1 MVSSEIALSGIILAA
16 SLFFLSRFAS
26 LTVRHAS
33 LLARLTGIGELAIGF
48 VLVSVATSLPEFSV
62 AINSALSNNMGL
74 TIGNVMGANVA
85 NVLMIVGLCAFL
97 YPGEVRRPVFGK
109 LSAVLFLTALIPL
122 LLFHL
127 GNWSRA
133 GGLMLLATFAGFV
146 VYSFGR
152 PDVLTRH
159 GFSVPPIFEHI
170 SDGRGRK
177 LSHASFWLAVGVAG
191 VVVSSRF
198 VVDSAVSLAG
208 FLGIAKSVIGAT
220 IISLG
225 TTTPELSVGLA
236 AYRSGK
242 RELALGNSVGSAMVN
257 LTLILG
263 SALSLSAFAVN
274 LGVFSTLLLLAVL
287 ASILLALMIENGKLG
302 RSQGAALLVAYGLFL
317 AVTVLAGGSS

>member
-1 MVSSEIALSGIILAA
+1 MVSSEIALSGIILTA

-33 LLARLTGIGELAIGF
+33 LLAKLTGIGELAIGF
-48 VLVSVATSLPEFSV
+48 VLVSVATSLPELSV
-62 AINSALSNNMGL
+62 AITSALSNNVSL

-85 NVLMIVGLCAFL
+85 NVLLIVGLCAFF
-97 YPGEVRRPVFGK
+97 YPGRVRRPAVGK

-133 GGLMLLATFAGFV
+133 GGLLLLATFAGFV
-146 VYSFGR
+146 FYFIGR
-152 PDVLTRH
+152 PDVLIRH
-159 GFSVPPIFEHI
+159 GFSVPPIFERI

-191 VVVSSRF
+191 VVISSKF

-225 TTTPELSVGLA
+225 TTTPELSVALA

-263 SALSLSAFAVN
+263 SALAISSFSVN
-274 LGVFSTLLLLAVL
+274 LKAFSTLVLLTVL
-287 ASILLALMIENGKLG
+287 ASLFLAALIDRETIG
-302 RSQGAALLVAYGLFL
+302 RREGAALLVAYGLFL
-317 AVTVLAGGSS
+317 AVTVLAGRSS